1 MNQNEPPY
9 PDYIFGGINYP
20 PQKVRGIIANMLWVS
35 IIFLFINPTP
45 PLLQASPSLAGFAPA
60 RIMPSKK
67 SLPATPWTTG
77 KAPIILST
85 KRQIFSGIPSP
96 GPGNA
101 TGKPVFPPCKTGKSC
116 AIAFM
121 ALCQTVKKIYADNQA
136 TSVKKPR
143 NMLFGQTRTPPL
155 RRNGPK
161 PRVFIK
167 SLWTGSTVAIISP
180 GCKPKTFMAYLVA
193 TYGGITEKLDTIH
206 DLGFNTLWLT
216 PIFKTP
222 PSSHGYDTT
231 DYETIDPAL
240 AQKMT

>member
-1 MNQNEPPY
+1 MHQRESCLRKVIASY
-9 PDYIFGGINYP
+9 TLDDWKSTHYLEY
-20 PQKVRGIIANMLWVS
+20 QKANLQWDTVAW
-35 IIFLFINPTP
+35 TWQRHW
-45 PLLQASPSLAGFAPA
+45 QASFPA
-60 RIMPSKK
+60 LQNGQVLRYRVYGT
-67 SLPATPWTTG
+67 LPNG
-77 KAPIILST
+77 
-85 KRQIFSGIPSP
+85 
-96 GPGNA
+96 
-101 TGKPVFPPCKTGKSC
+101 
-116 AIAFM
+116 
-121 ALCQTVKKIYADNQA
+121 KKIYADNQA